1 MAHNHRMQPVGEPH
15 LNVRNRK
22 IAKGRNTDLSNL
34 TGLLTRQLEREWDET
49 GSVFSPDFDS
59 AVEARLQNYRIDR
72 NYAQST
78 GEPLDDVAKD
88 TRDELADRIRNRH
101 KY

>member
-22 IAKGRNTDLSNL
+22 VVQGRSQLNNL
-34 TGLLTRQLEREWDET
+34 KSMLTRQLEREWGQS
-49 GSVFSPDFDS
+49 GSVFSPDFES
-59 AVEARLQNYRIDR
+59 AVEARLDNYRIDR
-72 NYAQST
+72 DYAQSV
-78 GEPLDDVAKD
+78 GEVDDNVLD

-101 KY
+101 NY

>member
-22 IAKGRNTDLSNL
+22 VAEGRSDLYNL
-34 TGLLTRQLEREWDET
+34 KNMLVDQLQNEWDET

-59 AVEARLQNYRIDR
+59 AVSARLENYREGRNRAQADNAPLSTYDR
-72 NYAQST
+72 
-78 GEPLDDVAKD
+78 D
-88 TRDELADRIRNRH
+88 TRNELADRIRSRH
-101 KY
+101 NY